1 MIKASAR
8 KQNFCFR
15 ALFYCGVSYKIKDA
29 GPEPSGRKAGMKKKD
44 WNKMVTA
51 LAGAAVLVVGTAG
64 CTGNR
69 DSGDRMETAVRLT
82 AETEAYAQSSAA
94 EKETEV
100 RNVCVYICGAVEKPG
115 VYTLPAG
122 SRGADAL
129 EAAGGFQEEA
139 EQASV
144 NLAEYLEDGMMIVVA
159 GKNAAA
165 EGVQPGNGKINLNTA
180 DAAALTTLPG
190 IGAGKAEEIIRYRE
204 RNGRFK
210 RPEDLMKVP
219 GIKEKAYE
227 RVKDS
232 ITV

>member
-1 MIKASAR
+1 
-8 KQNFCFR
+8 
-15 ALFYCGVSYKIKDA
+15 
-29 GPEPSGRKAGMKKKD
+29 MKKKD
-44 WNKMVTA
+44 WYKKMLTA
-51 LAGAAVLVVGTAG
+51 LAGAAVLVVGSAG
-64 CTGNR
+64 CGAGTR
-69 DSGDRMETAVRLT
+69 DSGAGMETAVRLT
-82 AETEAYAQSSAA
+82 AETDAYSGSTAAQ
-94 EKETEV
+94 KETEA
-100 RNVCVYICGAVEKPG
+100 RYVCVYICGAVKKPG

-129 EAAGGFQEEA
+129 EKAGGFLEEA
-139 EQASV
+139 EPASV

-165 EGVQPGNGKINLNTA
+165 EGAQPGNGKINLNTA

>member
-44 WNKMVTA
+44 WNKMLTA
-51 LAGAAVLVVGTAG
+51 LAGAAVLVVGIAG
-64 CTGNR
+64 CTGTN
-69 DSGDRMETAVRLT
+69 DSGAGMETAVRLT
-82 AETEAYAQSSAA
+82 AETEAYDRSATV
-94 EKETEV
+94 KETEA
-100 RNVCVYICGAVEKPG
+100 RYVCVYICGAVKKPG

-122 SRGADAL
+122 SRGADVL
-129 EAAGGFQEEA
+129 EAAGGFLEEA